1 MGFPDIL
8 EPDDLVESLLTA
20 VFGPAS
26 VVIFLYLAVKAVV
39 AWYEAALTAIELGT
53 SAHRFAVR
61 HFLRISRY
69 PRGYRAVGVAL
80 SVAMVLIQVLW
91 AYLAYVAGNVISRVA
106 GVSKDVDLSR
116 LTVDQFISS
125 LSWDWVSTGYVV
137 LCAAALVHAYWHP
150 WYRHNGPV
158 ATVLS
163 LPAYPIALFGTLGA
177 TMVLLDYLGVA
188 DVYGNH
194 FTKGEVILAYA
205 TGAMSIAYILAT
217 RAALNT
223 PGLVTNYW
231 TRSAS
236 IKR

>member
-1 MGFPDIL
+1 MGFPEIP
-8 EPDDLVESLLTA
+8 EPFDVLESLLTEF
-20 VFGPAS
+20 FGPAS
-26 VVIFLYLAVKAVV
+26 VVVFLSLAVAAVV
-39 AWYEAALTAIELGT
+39 AWYEAALTAIKLGKVGH
-53 SAHRFAVR
+53 SWAVR
-61 HFLRISRY
+61 LFMRISQHS
-69 PRGYRAVGVAL
+69 RGYRAVGVVL
-80 SVAMVLIQVLW
+80 SAAVVLIQALW

-106 GVSKDVDLSR
+106 GVSEDVDLSK
-116 LTVDQFISS
+116 LTVDQFVRS

-137 LCAAALVHAYWHP
+137 LCAAALVHAYRYP
-150 WYRHNGPV
+150 RYRRNRTV

-177 TMVLLDYLGVA
+177 TWVLLDHLGVG

-205 TGAMSIAYILAT
+205 MGATSIAYIIAT

-223 PGLVTNYW
+223 PGLVANYW

-236 IKR
+236 VRH